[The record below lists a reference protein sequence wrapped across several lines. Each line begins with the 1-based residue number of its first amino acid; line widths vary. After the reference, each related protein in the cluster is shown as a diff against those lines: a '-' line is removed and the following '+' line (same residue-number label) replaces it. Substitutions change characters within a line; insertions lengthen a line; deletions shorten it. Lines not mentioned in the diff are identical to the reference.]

1 MSYFGL
7 TEESNGINLSKEGL
21 SSPYI
26 LNVTNNSNQEKTV
39 TVFNANDQL
48 QQLNNPALDGVVGI
62 INTTDNILFTFGGYV
77 NNKPFFTFTFAS
89 TNYIIQWSPSV
100 LSPPNFAWLL
110 ISLPT
115 PVINYELTEDIPL
128 PISTNNW
135 QQINMSSLITSISTK
150 REVQAISNIPG
161 VNYEQI
167 LNQSTVEPFKVGLT
181 QIYSSNVNQLLEP
194 FQRVEKDANGTITKI
209 PFVPTID
216 PYQNNVVLLEF
227 ADNYTIDG
235 DIGLQFRALA
245 NTSVKLVIYPT
256 TVIKP
261 QNTLESIDQIEDY
274 KAPEQYKGKEIV
286 LPTKDE
292 NFSSFSGDKKRT
304 YKPILVGIGLLA
316 TLYLI
321 FRKWD

>member
-7 TEESNGINLSKEGL
+7 TEESNGISLSKEGL

-26 LNVTNNSNQEKTV
+26 LNVTNNSDQEKTV

-48 QQLNNPALDGVVGI
+48 QQLNNPELDGILAFSSTTFLDKLTVSGFSNQRYFFLFTIGANSFALGWDGI
-62 INTTDNILFTFGGYV
+62 SSWQMLDDSHPIPNILYQL
-77 NNKPFFTFTFAS
+77 NKDTELPLGNISEWIVVTP
-89 TNYIIQWSPSV
+89 SP
-100 LSPPNFAWLL
+100 
-110 ISLPT
+110 
-115 PVINYELTEDIPL
+115 LTDF
-128 PISTNNW
+128 N
-135 QQINMSSLITSISTK
+135 TK
-150 REVQAISNIPG
+150 REVQATSNIPG

-194 FQRVEKDANGTITKI
+194 FQRVEKDADGTITKI

-235 DIGLQFRALA
+235 DIGLQFRALP

-261 QNTLESIDQIEDY
+261 QNTLESIDQVEDY

-304 YKPILVGIGLLA
+304 FKPILVGIGLLA